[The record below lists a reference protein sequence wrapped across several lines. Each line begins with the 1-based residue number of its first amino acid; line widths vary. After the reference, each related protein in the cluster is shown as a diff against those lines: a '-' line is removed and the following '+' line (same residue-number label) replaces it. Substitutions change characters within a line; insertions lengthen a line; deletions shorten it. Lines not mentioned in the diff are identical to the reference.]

1 MPSPEMTKI
10 IGAISFSAHK
20 HRDQRRKDVHASPYV
35 NHPIAVL
42 DLLVTEAHIADP
54 IVLVAAVLHDTIEDT
69 NTTKQELTARFGA
82 AVADVVEEVT
92 DDKTLPKAERKRLQV
107 ACAANK
113 SRRAKLV
120 KIADKT
126 CNLRDLVNHT
136 PVGWPKQR
144 VMEYFDWAKEV
155 VDQMRGTHPGLEYL
169 FDQAYKHRSV
179 ALEKVA
185 P

>member
-10 IGAISFSAHK
+10 IGAIAFSAHK

-42 DLLVTEAHIADP
+42 DLLVNEAKVADP
-54 IVLVAAVLHDTIEDT
+54 VVLVAAVLHDTIEDT
-69 NTTKQELTARFGA
+69 ETTKQELVAKFGV

-107 ACAANK
+107 SGAAHK

-120 KIADKT
+120 KLADKT
-126 CNLRDLVNHT
+126 CNLRDLLLHT
-136 PVGWPKQR
+136 PVGWSKQR
-144 VMEYFDWAKEV
+144 VSEYFDWAKEV

-169 FDQAYKHRSV
+169 FDQAYKARAT
-179 ALEKVA
+179 ALEKVGV
-185 P
+185 